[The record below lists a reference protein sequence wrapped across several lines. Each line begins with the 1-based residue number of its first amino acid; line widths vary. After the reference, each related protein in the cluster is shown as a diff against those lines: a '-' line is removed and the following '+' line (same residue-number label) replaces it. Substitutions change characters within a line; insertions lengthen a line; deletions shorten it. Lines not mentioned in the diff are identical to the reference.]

1 MARKRKLLTKALG
14 GKLLIAAHTA
24 LAGGKSTMG
33 TSRLS
38 IDELPVANANVC
50 YSVDQQIN
58 NAQLVPDTLTVAI
71 PSSATSVS
79 MAFTVGDVIA
89 NGQDRLLVLA
99 YSNTQTT
106 QADFVSTVSDYQL
119 GVPLANIGVLGL
131 YTLPAIQS
139 QPQTPSAIGQA
150 GSDVKSKLVF
160 NIALEPAKIA
170 TLQATGLNQLFFQAG
185 LVNKSDFDTG
195 NFSSMILSEVDAIS
209 FIRGSCPTGNANIS
223 ADSTGGKT
231 TTDSSNY
238 ASLSK
243 SSNQTTMGGK
253 VTTSGKTSG
262 STDTSGKSSSGKS
275 SSGTT
280 GTSGK

>member
-1 MARKRKLLTKALG
+1 MARKKKFLTKVLG

-24 LAGGKSTMG
+24 FAGGKSTMG

-38 IDELPVANANVC
+38 IDELPVANADVC

-89 NGQDRLLVLA
+89 NGQDRLLFLV
-99 YSNTQTT
+99 YSNTQTS

-139 QPQTPSAIGQA
+139 QPQTPSVIGQA
-150 GSDVKSKLVF
+150 SSDVKSKLVF
-160 NIALEPAKIA
+160 NIALDSANIA
-170 TLQATGLNQLFFQAG
+170 ALQATGQNQLFFQAG
-185 LVNKSDFDTG
+185 LVNKSDFEAG
-195 NFSSMILSEVDAIS
+195 NFSSMVLSEVDAIS
-209 FIRGSCPTGNANIS
+209 FIQGSCPTGNANIS

-253 VTTSGKTSG
+253 VSTPGKTSG

-275 SSGTT
+275 SSDTT
-280 GTSGK
+280 GKSGK